1 MTTKCPKCNADNPD
15 TARFCSNCATPLQP
29 SEEIPIPTQTI
40 EAPREELTTGSTF
53 AGRYQIIEELG
64 RGGMGRVYKASDTK
78 INEKVALKLI
88 KPEIASDKRTLERFA
103 NELRIARKITHKN
116 VGKMFDIN
124 EAEGIHYITMEYVP
138 GQDLKGLIRQ
148 TGQLGIGTSISIA
161 KQVCEG
167 LSEAH
172 KTGVIHRDL
181 KPSNIMIDREGN
193 VRIMDFGIARSLKE
207 KGITGA
213 GVMIGTPEY
222 MSPEQ
227 AEAKEVDQRSD
238 IYSLGVIL
246 YEMVTGRVPFEGDT
260 ALSIAMKHKGETPKN
275 PKEYNAQVPVDLGK
289 LILKCLEKDKA
300 SRFQSAGEVQSE
312 LENIEKG
319 IPSVER
325 FIPKRKTTTSK
336 EITVTFR
343 KRWMLFTLLL
353 LLVISIG
360 ITLLFLSK
368 GKSVSSAEETRLL
381 VLPFENLGASEDTY
395 FAEGI
400 ADEIMARLV
409 NIEGLSI
416 IARNTAIQYKKSEKS
431 LKEIGEELKVNYI
444 LSGTV
449 RWQRL
454 EEGPSQVRVTPQLV
468 RILDSTNVWSNVYDE
483 SINEVFAVQSDIAKK
498 VVEALDIALLEPD
511 RQAIEVKLT
520 ENVVAYDLYL
530 RGKEYT
536 YYRYDDESNLRF
548 GINMFEKAI
557 ELDPNFAH
565 AFANLARA
573 HATMYWYY
581 YDRTNERAAM
591 AKAAADRAFQIDPDL
606 PEAHIALGWY
616 YYHVKLDYENALE
629 QFRIAQRDQP
639 KNKEIFEAIGYV
651 CRRQGKMEL
660 AIENLSRAFE
670 IDPLAPILEYNI
682 GETYGLVRN
691 YEEAERH
698 LNHAIS
704 MHPEYA
710 RSYSWLAR
718 LSFSWHG
725 NTKRARSVLEE
736 ASKMPSLENHAFVLY
751 PLILADMFDGKFED
765 ALTRLSAYT
774 LEAFS
779 TQFYFV
785 PKELLYAQI
794 NELMDEK
801 RLAQKHYTS
810 AIELL
815 EARIKE
821 HPEDSRFYSSLG
833 IVYAGQGKK
842 QNAIQA
848 AEKAVELLP
857 VSKEAYRGTFRLKDL
872 ALVYTIVGEYDQA
885 LDKIEYLLSIP
896 GEMSLSLLQLDPRW
910 APLKG
915 SPRFRRLIE
924 QAN

>member
-1 MTTKCPKCNADNPD
+1 MTTICPKCQYENPD
-15 TARFCSNCATPLQP
+15 DSIYCGKCTTPLKP
-29 SEEIPIPTQTI
+29 SEEIPAHTETI
-40 EAPREELTTGSTF
+40 EVPKEELTTGSTF

-64 RGGMGRVYKASDTK
+64 KGGMGRVYKATDTK
-78 INEKVALKLI
+78 IKEKVALKLI
-88 KPEIASDKRTLERFA
+88 KPEIASDKKTLERFS

-124 EAEGIHYITMEYVP
+124 EEEGTHYITMEYVS
-138 GQDLKGLIRQ
+138 GQDLRGFIRQ
-148 TGQLGIGTSISIA
+148 SGQMGVGTAISIS

-181 KPSNIMIDREGN
+181 KPSNIMIDQEGN

-227 AEAKEVDQRSD
+227 AEAKELDQRSD
-238 IYSLGVIL
+238 IYSLGVII

-260 ALSIAMKHKGETPKN
+260 ALSIAMKHKGEAPKN
-275 PKEYNAQVPVDLGK
+275 PKEYNTQIQDDLSD
-289 LILKCLEKDKA
+289 LILKCLEKEKN
-300 SRFQSAGEVQSE
+300 SRYQSAGEVKAE
-312 LENIEKG
+312 LENIERG
-319 IPSVER
+319 IPSAER
-325 FIPKRKTTTSK
+325 LIPKGKTTTSK

-343 KRWMLFTLLL
+343 KRWMVFAALM
-353 LLVISIG
+353 LVIISIG
-360 ITLLFLSK
+360 ITLLFLGK
-368 GKSVSSAEETRLL
+368 GKPVSSAKEKRLL

-409 NIEGLSI
+409 NIDGLSV
-416 IARNTAIQYKKSEKS
+416 IARNTAIQYKESEKS
-431 LKEIGEELKVNYI
+431 LKEIGEELKVNYV

-468 RILDSTNVWSNVYDE
+468 RILDSTNVWSDVYDE

-511 RQAIEVKLT
+511 RQALDAKPT
-520 ENVVAYDLYL
+520 ENIDAYDYYL
-530 RGKEYT
+530 RGKEYIH
-536 YYRYDDESNLRF
+536 YRYDNEPNLRF
-548 GINMFEKAI
+548 SVTMFEKAI

-565 AFANLARA
+565 AFAYLARA
-573 HATMYWYY
+573 NAHMYWYH
-581 YDRTNERAAM
+581 YDRTDKRATM
-591 AKAAADRAFQIDPDL
+591 AKTAADKALQINPDL

-616 YYHVKLDYENALE
+616 YYHVKLDYKNALE

-639 KNKEIFEAIGYV
+639 ENKDIFEGVGYV
-651 CRRQGKMEL
+651 CRRQGKMDH
-660 AIENLSRAFE
+660 AIENLSKAFE
-670 IDPLAPILEYNI
+670 IDPLSPILEYNI
-682 GETYGLVRN
+682 GETYALVRN

-698 LNHAIS
+698 LNHVIS
-704 MHPEYA
+704 MTPEFA

-718 LSFSWHG
+718 LYINWDG

-736 ASKMPSLENHAFVLY
+736 ASKMPSLENHVFVLY

-765 ALTRLSAYT
+765 ALTRLSDYT
-774 LEAFS
+774 HEAFS

-794 NELMDEK
+794 YELMDEK
-801 RLAQKHYTS
+801 QLAQKHYNS
-810 AIELL
+810 ARELL
-815 EARIKE
+815 DVRIIE
-821 HPEDSRFYSSLG
+821 DPEDSRFYSSLG
-833 IVYAGQGKK
+833 MVYAGLDKK

-872 ALVYTIVGEYDQA
+872 ALVYTMVGEYDQA

-896 GEMSLSLLQLDPRW
+896 GDMSLPLLQLDPGW
-910 APLKG
+910 APLKEF
-915 SPRFRRLIE
+915 PRFQRLVE
-924 QAN
+924 QTK